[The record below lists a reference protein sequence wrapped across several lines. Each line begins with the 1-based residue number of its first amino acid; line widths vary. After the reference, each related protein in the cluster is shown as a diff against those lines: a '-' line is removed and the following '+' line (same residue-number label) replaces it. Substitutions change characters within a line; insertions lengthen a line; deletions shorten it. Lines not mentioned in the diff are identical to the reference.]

1 MMPLLQVFAAG
12 AHDIDSPGLAVRGQ
26 VNDLSPYR
34 YEAAASVASASPY
47 VFFVPLAQIFALLG
61 ACRRLGLS
69 SRRPIQIKWPFP
81 NGR

>member
-34 YEAAASVASASPY
+34 YEAAASVASA
-47 VFFVPLAQIFALLG
+47 ATWRID
-61 ACRRLGLS
+61 RD
-69 SRRPIQIKWPFP
+69 
-81 NGR
+81 